1 MDEATASLDVENET
15 SLQTALSLLLKGKT
29 VLIIAHR
36 MRTVMGAD
44 KVVVLADGR
53 VAEEGTPKALMN
65 KKGMYY
71 NMVALQQQTSDWTIG
86 NHQ

>member
-1 MDEATASLDVENET
+1 MYLDEATASLDVENET
-15 SLQTALSLLLKGKT
+15 CIQTALSLLLKGKT

-36 MRTVMGAD
+36 TYCYGSD

-53 VAEEGTPKALMN
+53 VAEEGTPNELMN

-71 NMVALQQQTSDWTIG
+71 NMVNLQRQTSDWMIG
-86 NHQ
+86 KQ